1 MTLAAKLTTLR
12 SVFIAL
18 ASIQLATAA
27 SGTLVP
33 LYFFEIGASQEAA
46 SLAASAYSAG
56 FMVGCFIVARSISGI
71 GHIRAFAGA
80 AAIAT
85 SAAVLFAVV
94 ELAWMLVLLRFMVG
108 LATASLYAIG
118 DAWVSER
125 AEGQARGRVLSVY
138 AIVVG
143 LVAVGSQFMVVFL
156 PEDVSEIF
164 SFVALLY
171 CLAIVVIANTRSD
184 PPDKGTKIS
193 LRVRGVFADSPVS
206 VVGAVIIG
214 IVGTNILSVA
224 PFGAAQIGIHPT
236 DIAIIIGSIYL
247 GRVLLQYPV
256 GLLSDAMDR
265 RVVIMFG
272 SAVAAVVLLAMAL
285 LSDTNYQPE
294 RFEFLSVPFLVLF
307 ILMVG
312 LGGSLLTLYSLF
324 VAHAIDKTAPVFVS
338 STTVAVLFIW
348 TLGSVVGP
356 LITSGV
362 TSVLGDHSMN
372 WMNVILMLSLTVFTA
387 LRISRSDPA
396 ARAEKTTHAD
406 IVPTST
412 EIVPEQKRA

>member
-1 MTLAAKLTTLR
+1 MTLNAHLTTLR
-12 SVFIAL
+12 SVFLAL

-85 SAAVLFAVV
+85 SAAVLISVV
-94 ELAWMLVLLRFMVG
+94 ELTWVLVFLRFLVG

-118 DAWVSER
+118 DAWVSEK
-125 AEGQARGRVLSVY
+125 AEGPARGRILSVY
-138 AIVVG
+138 AVVVG
-143 LVAVGSQFMVVFL
+143 TVAVGSQFMVMFL

-184 PPDKGTKIS
+184 PPDKDTKIS
-193 LRVRGVFADSPVS
+193 LRAWGVFADSPVA

-224 PFGAAQIGIHPT
+224 PFGAAQIGVHPT
-236 DIAIIIGSIYL
+236 DIAIMIGSIYL
-247 GRVLLQYPV
+247 GRVLLQYPI
-256 GLLSDAMDR
+256 GMLSDRMDR
-265 RVVIMFG
+265 RVVIMFA

-294 RFEFLSVPFLVLF
+294 RFEFFSVPFLVLF
-307 ILMVG
+307 ILMIG
-312 LGGSLLTLYSLF
+312 LGGSLLTLYSVF

-338 STTVAVLFIW
+338 STTVTLLLMW
-348 TLGSVVGP
+348 TLGSVTGP

-372 WMNVILMLSLTVFTA
+372 WMNVAMMLGLSIFTWF
-387 LRISRSDPA
+387 RIWRVGPA
-396 ARAEKTTHAD
+396 SQAERTTHSA
-406 IVPTST
+406 VMPSST
-412 EIVPEQKRA
+412 KLVPEHKRY